1 VNPYFTIAGHYRAI
15 VSGTGPLGTTTAQVD
30 FTLLDISQL
39 RAAFT
44 PSLYGGVASM
54 QVCFTDNSI
63 GMNIQSWNWD
73 FGNGDTLNYTSST
86 IPGSIC
92 TLYTNPSTTYTVT
105 LVVSNGIL
113 TDSASNQ
120 VRTYSLL
127 ESSSTFSI
135 TPNGGGQYCFYAN
148 LTGNV
153 NVTGWDFGD
162 TGTAGALDTVCHT
175 YSSSGTFVVRM
186 SVTNSNGETGTVIR
200 TVVVNIGGAGN
211 PALTANGTCSAAREA
226 TFTVSN
232 AGAAMTTPD
241 QITIRDLNGAVIQ
254 IDNLL
259 LAAGGSQTFTVTNQS
274 GSVTFSSA
282 DFRLAA
288 ATTCE
293 YPPEIAVVAA
303 CNSGLP
309 TFTVSNT
316 NGPMITAQSYEVRD
330 SGSTLITSGTFQL
343 ARGDAPVTISVPA
356 GNNPYDTYT
365 FASNGAIGTFQINQL
380 CGVPDFDV
388 AGICSRSDLFTITN
402 TALDMPAAQPYHV
415 TDGSGAE
422 VLSGNF
428 QLNNGETLTVP
439 SGMLNP
445 YATYTLTS
453 SGLSGDINIVRPAC
467 ERPVLAVMTTC
478 NTFSALTITNAGS
491 DMLIGQTFRIT
502 TSSGTDITPTNNT
515 LQLNAYESRTIALSS
530 DALSEGIIFESD
542 GYSAALDAT
551 MECGTPISTRSS
563 QPSGRSPLGGSN
575 SLPAWDSAPTCG
587 FSCPPFRLYHTDE
600 TGDWEI
606 FRLDG
611 ANKSTR
617 ESIRENLSYGV
628 GPGVVDMSPSL
639 SPDNQW
645 IVFSS
650 NRDGNWE
657 IYVAS
662 TSGDP
667 TSVERVTYNTVAIDT
682 DPTWGPNNYVVY
694 ETTRNGTWDLYMVDM
709 ATGQEYRLTDDA
721 SNDINPY
728 WSADGAKL
736 VFQSDREGDQWQI
749 YELDLLTMTVTK
761 LSDGTTIAVDP
772 QYADNNAQIVYRTYT
787 NDNANSVITV
797 MNADGQNVR
806 TVSDPAG
813 NATNSVWS
821 PGSRFIAYQSDLDG
835 DLDIYVVEVATG
847 LTRQITNNTIAD
859 YAPSWLCSDTRIL
872 FTSEIEGDPNIYE
885 VDVQPLTNP
894 AVLVEEDAEQMTFET
909 ANDIYPQDSPNE
921 ENASREG
928 RTVLGTFGEQTTFLQ
943 PDTNITPV
951 DLSIDDTQR
960 QEWNEINACPA
971 P

>member
-1 VNPYFTIAGHYRAI
+1 
-15 VSGTGPLGTTTAQVD
+15 
-30 FTLLDISQL
+30 
-39 RAAFT
+39 
-44 PSLYGGVASM
+44 
-54 QVCFTDNSI
+54 
-63 GMNIQSWNWD
+63 
-73 FGNGDTLNYTSST
+73 
-86 IPGSIC
+86 
-92 TLYTNPSTTYTVT
+92 
-105 LVVSNGIL
+105 
-113 TDSASNQ
+113 
-120 VRTYSLL
+120 
-127 ESSSTFSI
+127 
-135 TPNGGGQYCFYAN
+135 
-148 LTGNV
+148 
-153 NVTGWDFGD
+153 
-162 TGTAGALDTVCHT
+162 
-175 YSSSGTFVVRM
+175 
-186 SVTNSNGETGTVIR
+186 
-200 TVVVNIGGAGN
+200 
-211 PALTANGTCSAAREA
+211 
-226 TFTVSN
+226 
-232 AGAAMTTPD
+232 
-241 QITIRDLNGAVIQ
+241 
-254 IDNLL
+254 
-259 LAAGGSQTFTVTNQS
+259 
-274 GSVTFSSA
+274 
-282 DFRLAA
+282 
-288 ATTCE
+288 
-293 YPPEIAVVAA
+293 
-303 CNSGLP
+303 
-309 TFTVSNT
+309 
-316 NGPMITAQSYEVRD
+316 
-330 SGSTLITSGTFQL
+330 
-343 ARGDAPVTISVPA
+343 
-356 GNNPYDTYT
+356 
-365 FASNGAIGTFQINQL
+365 
-380 CGVPDFDV
+380 
-388 AGICSRSDLFTITN
+388 
-402 TALDMPAAQPYHV
+402 
-415 TDGSGAE
+415 
-422 VLSGNF
+422 
-428 QLNNGETLTVP
+428 
-439 SGMLNP
+439 
-445 YATYTLTS
+445 
-453 SGLSGDINIVRPAC
+453 
-467 ERPVLAVMTTC
+467 
-478 NTFSALTITNAGS
+478 
-491 DMLIGQTFRIT
+491 
-502 TSSGTDITPTNNT
+502 
-515 LQLNAYESRTIALSS
+515 
-530 DALSEGIIFESD
+530 
-542 GYSAALDAT
+542 
-551 MECGTPISTRSS
+551 
-563 QPSGRSPLGGSN
+563 
-575 SLPAWDSAPTCG
+575 
-587 FSCPPFRLYHTDE
+587 
-600 TGDWEI
+600 
-606 FRLDG
+606 
-611 ANKSTR
+611 
-617 ESIRENLSYGV
+617 
-628 GPGVVDMSPSL
+628 MSPSL